1 MSVTKTLSKDAT
13 AFDMPYVA
21 KRTWLLTLNDSSASN
36 KEAFFAIQPQLL
48 DPTSL
53 GSVVVETGHSNNPYN
68 VIFVP
73 YTGAIIP
80 VCGIGY
86 VSSGTDIYG
95 SPVQTQN
102 VLDVLAFGGNKVD
115 MFI

>member
-21 KRTWLLTLNDSSASN
+21 KRSWILAINNSGATN
-36 KEAFFAIQPQLL
+36 KEAFFAVQAELL

-53 GSVVVETGHSNNPYN
+53 GYVVIETGHSNNPYN
-68 VIFVP
+68 TIYIP
-73 YTGAIIP
+73 YSGAIIP
-80 VCGIGY
+80 ICGIGY
-86 VSSGTDIYG
+86 VSAGNDAYGTPIA
-95 SPVQTQN
+95 TQN
-102 VLDVLAFGGNKVD
+102 ISNLIAFGGNKVD